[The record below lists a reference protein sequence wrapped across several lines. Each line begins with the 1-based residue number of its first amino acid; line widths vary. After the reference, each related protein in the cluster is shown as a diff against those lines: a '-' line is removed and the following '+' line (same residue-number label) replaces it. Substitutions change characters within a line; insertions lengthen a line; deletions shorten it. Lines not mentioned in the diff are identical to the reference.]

1 MSDVLVIYDKTTG
14 MVVAQ
19 LRDAPIESLA
29 KHLKNGFP
37 ELDPETVEGKVVS
50 VDETDLKRLKR
61 VEPSTGE
68 VEVDT
73 AAKTLEEK
81 LAALDARIAAQE
93 TEASTLDTRLRSL
106 ENTGRIA

>member
-73 AAKTLEEK
+73 APRTLWEEVEALKERVEEIDELK
-81 LAALDARIAAQE
+81 L
-93 TEASTLDTRLRSL
+93 SL
-106 ENTGRIA
+106 SKLEGAGRP